1 MIGLVL
7 VAHGAL
13 ADEFLAAMQYV
24 VGPQKR
30 IATVGLFP
38 KDDIQQRREEI
49 VQKVHEVD
57 DGSGVIVLT
66 DMFGGTPSNLSI
78 SIIEQGNVEVLAG
91 LNLPML
97 IKLSGLRETAS
108 LKEAVEAAQDAGKKY
123 ITVAS
128 KFLGS

>member
-13 ADEFLAAMQYV
+13 ADEFLSAMQYV
-24 VGPQKR
+24 VGPQKQ

-38 KDDIQQRREEI
+38 KDDIQKRREEI
-49 VQKVHEVD
+49 LQKVREVD

-78 SIIEQGNVEVLAG
+78 SIIERGNVEVLAG

-97 IKLSGLRETAS
+97 IKLSGLREDIS
-108 LKEAVEAAQDAGKKY
+108 LKEAVEAAQDADKKY
-123 ITVAS
+123 ITIAS
-128 KFLGS
+128 KFLGK

>member
-13 ADEFLAAMQYV
+13 ADEFLSAMQYV
-24 VGPQKR
+24 VGPQKQ

-38 KDDIQQRREEI
+38 KDDIQKRREEI
-49 VQKVHEVD
+49 LQKVQEVD

-78 SIIEQGNVEVLAG
+78 SIIERGNIEVLAG

-97 IKLSGLRETAS
+97 IKLSGLREDVS

-123 ITVAS
+123 ITIAS
-128 KFLGS
+128 KFLGK

>member
-13 ADEFLAAMQYV
+13 GEEFLSAMQYV

-38 KDDIQQRREEI
+38 KDDIQKRREEI
-49 VQKVHEVD
+49 LQKVHEVD

-78 SIIEQGNVEVLAG
+78 SIIGQSHVEVLAG

-123 ITVAS
+123 ITIAS

>member
-30 IATVGLFP
+30 VATVGLFP
-38 KDDIQQRREEI
+38 KDDIQKRREEI
-49 VQKVHEVD
+49 LQKVHEVD

-78 SIIEQGNVEVLAG
+78 SIIGQSNVEVLAG

-97 IKLSGLRETAS
+97 IKLSGLRETVS
-108 LKEAVEAAQDAGKKY
+108 LKEAVDAAQDAGKKY

>member
-13 ADEFLAAMQYV
+13 AEEFLAAMQYV
-24 VGPQKR
+24 VGPQKQ

-38 KDDIQQRREEI
+38 KDDIQKRREEI
-49 VQKVHEVD
+49 LEKVRSVD
-57 DGSGVIVLT
+57 DGSGVILLT

-78 SIIEQGNVEVLAG
+78 SVIGQGNVEVLAG

-97 IKLSGLRETAS
+97 IKLSGLRSEVS

-123 ITVAS
+123 ITIAS
-128 KFLGS
+128 KFLGG

>member
-13 ADEFLAAMQYV
+13 ADEFLSAMQYV
-24 VGPQKR
+24 VGPQKQ

-38 KDDIQQRREEI
+38 KDDIQKRRAEI
-49 VQKVHEVD
+49 LEKVHTVD

-78 SIIEQGNVEVLAG
+78 SLIEQGNIEVMAG

-97 IKLSGLRETAS
+97 IKLAGLRDHTP
-108 LKEAVEAAQDAGKKY
+108 LKEATEAAQDAGKKY
-123 ITVAS
+123 ITIAS

>member
-49 VQKVHEVD
+49 VRKVHEVD

>member
-13 ADEFLAAMQYV
+13 ADEFLSAMQYV
-24 VGPQKR
+24 VGPQKQ
-30 IATVGLFP
+30 IETVCLFP
-38 KDDIQQRREEI
+38 KDDIQKRREEI
-49 VQKVHEVD
+49 LQKVRAVD
-57 DGSGVIVLT
+57 DGAGVIVLT

-97 IKLSGLRETAS
+97 IKLSGLRETS
-108 LKEAVEAAQDAGKKY
+108 QLKDAVNAAQEAGKKY
-123 ITVAS
+123 ITIAS
-128 KFLGS
+128 KLLDK

>member
-13 ADEFLAAMQYV
+13 ADEFLSAMQYV
-24 VGPQKR
+24 VGPQKQ

-38 KDDIQQRREEI
+38 KDDIQKRREEI
-49 VQKVHEVD
+49 LQEVQEVD

-78 SIIEQGNVEVLAG
+78 SIIERGNIEVLAG

-97 IKLSGLRETAS
+97 IKLSGLREDVS

-123 ITVAS
+123 ITIAS
-128 KFLGS
+128 KFLGK

>member
-13 ADEFLAAMQYV
+13 ADEFLSAMQYV
-24 VGPQKR
+24 VGPQKQ

-38 KDDIQQRREEI
+38 KDDIQKRRAEI
-49 VQKVHEVD
+49 LEKVHTVD

-78 SIIEQGNVEVLAG
+78 SLIEQGNIEVLAG

-97 IKLSGLRETAS
+97 IKLAGLRDHTP
-108 LKEAVEAAQDAGKKY
+108 LNEATEAAQDAGKKY
-123 ITVAS
+123 ITIAS

>member
-13 ADEFLAAMQYV
+13 AEEFLAAMQYV
-24 VGPQKR
+24 VGPQKQ
-30 IATVGLFP
+30 IETVGLFP
-38 KDDIQQRREEI
+38 KDDIQKRREEI
-49 VQKVHEVD
+49 LQKVHAVD

-78 SIIEQGNVEVLAG
+78 SLIGQGNIEVLAG

-97 IKLSGLRETAS
+97 IKLSGLRDTAS
-108 LKEAVEAAQDAGKKY
+108 IKEAVEAAQDAGKKY
-123 ITVAS
+123 ITIAS

>member
-7 VAHGAL
+7 VAHGSL
-13 ADEFLAAMQYV
+13 ADEFLSAMQYV
-24 VGPQKR
+24 VGPQKQ

-38 KDDIQQRREEI
+38 KDDIQKRREEI
-49 VQKVHEVD
+49 LQKVHEVD

-78 SIIEQGNVEVLAG
+78 SIIEQGNIEVLAG

-97 IKLSGLRETAS
+97 IKLSGLRENVS
-108 LKEAVEAAQDAGKKY
+108 LKEAVVAAQDAGKKY
-123 ITVAS
+123 ITIAS
-128 KFLGS
+128 KFLGR